1 MMLGTASLA
10 PSLKVENWLRGKL
23 RKLYIVEF
31 RASWC
36 DPCEEAMPH
45 LIELQAKYKDEGLEI
60 VGVAANE
67 KAPTADEAR
76 AKLDAWLTEKF
87 SNLNYRIGFDSTG
100 AMDKLWM
107 NASSS
112 LGIPRS
118 FVVDRDGHIAF
129 IGDPMDIDD
138 VLPKI
143 CSGQSAIG
151 SPSPHR
157 GFSRRTMMRRL
168 VNAAL
173 GCGLCLLPVV
183 PATAQSTPNP
193 AMNSP
198 DQLAWQFFIQVNTLA
213 GGNNALFETWASDT
227 DTFNPN
233 PQFPT
238 APAPL
243 ALRRPVVPNLGR
255 LAQQR
260 AGKLLQAI
268 PPGVGEGVLEE
279 TRRNKDAFD
288 FIVQN
293 NLYKLSGLRAA
304 FGKTLSFPV
313 AAMEVK
319 ANWKLVSEIPA
330 FTGGRVTLA
339 DVPKFYHVNTG
350 ADGQQ
355 YAFLSMHIISKAVP
369 NWTWA
374 TFEHKFNPARCDIT
388 GCHDSFGAQTNPV
401 NPQPGQG
408 YPDCVKTPAL
418 AAIIASA
425 DWDPAF
431 ANYCLKGTQADFVD
445 STGLDIRAGNSVTE
459 QGFVDQSSCMTC
471 HGRAAWDNTG
481 AATTGGGFDNNGA
494 PLGPIQPNWF
504 WSFSAQPPIFQGM
517 PGLTQVA
524 TSADFV
530 WSVPFCAIDDT
541 QNPPQPSKCAGK

>member
-227 DTFNPN
+227 DTFN
-233 PQFPT
+233 
-238 APAPL
+238 
-243 ALRRPVVPNLGR
+243 
-255 LAQQR
+255 
-260 AGKLLQAI
+260 
-268 PPGVGEGVLEE
+268 
-279 TRRNKDAFD
+279 
-288 FIVQN
+288 
-293 NLYKLSGLRAA
+293 
-304 FGKTLSFPV
+304 
-313 AAMEVK
+313 
-319 ANWKLVSEIPA
+319 
-330 FTGGRVTLA
+330 
-339 DVPKFYHVNTG
+339 
-350 ADGQQ
+350 
-355 YAFLSMHIISKAVP
+355 
-369 NWTWA
+369 
-374 TFEHKFNPARCDIT
+374 
-388 GCHDSFGAQTNPV
+388 
-401 NPQPGQG
+401 
-408 YPDCVKTPAL
+408 
-418 AAIIASA
+418 
-425 DWDPAF
+425 
-431 ANYCLKGTQADFVD
+431 
-445 STGLDIRAGNSVTE
+445 
-459 QGFVDQSSCMTC
+459 
-471 HGRAAWDNTG
+471 
-481 AATTGGGFDNNGA
+481 
-494 PLGPIQPNWF
+494 
-504 WSFSAQPPIFQGM
+504 
-517 PGLTQVA
+517 
-524 TSADFV
+524 
-530 WSVPFCAIDDT
+530 
-541 QNPPQPSKCAGK
+541 